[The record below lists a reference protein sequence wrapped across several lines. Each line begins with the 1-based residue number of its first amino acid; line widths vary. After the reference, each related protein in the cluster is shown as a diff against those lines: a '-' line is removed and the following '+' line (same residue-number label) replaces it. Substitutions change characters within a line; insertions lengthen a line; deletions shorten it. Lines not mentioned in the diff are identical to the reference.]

1 MLRDMRDVSE
11 FMKRQRL
18 ASFATV
24 DADRKPHVVPVWFT
38 YDDGRVFVQ
47 TDRSSVKVR
56 NLKRNNNVAVAIYSA
71 EEAVITKGKGRLVED
86 EEEFIK
92 RTNQHVNKYN
102 LKLDEQGRDSMGI
115 PLYNSRIRC
124 VVEVTPKKTLFW

>member
-1 MLRDMRDVSE
+1 
-11 FMKRQRL
+11 MKRQRL